1 MQQVKEWYDGLEQ
14 NEQRIVLIASA
25 FFALI
30 ILFFGVI
37 NPLNSSVNNL
47 ERQVKARKASVAK
60 WQQAMPQLVS
70 SGGQVTAGSSNQA
83 LSSIITSTTRRFN
96 LRVSRVKENG
106 ANETQIWFDNIPFN
120 DFIRWTAELEK
131 TYQIKVLSANIRSK
145 DRNGLSSMD
154 VKIQKS

>member
-14 NEQRIVLIASA
+14 NEQTIVVVASI

-30 ILFFGVI
+30 ILFFGII

-60 WQQAMPQLVS
+60 WQQAMPQLVT
-70 SGGQVTAGSSNQA
+70 SGGKVTADSSNQA

-106 ANETQIWFDNIPFN
+106 SNETQIWFDNIPFN
-120 DFIRWTAELEK
+120 DFVRWTSELEK